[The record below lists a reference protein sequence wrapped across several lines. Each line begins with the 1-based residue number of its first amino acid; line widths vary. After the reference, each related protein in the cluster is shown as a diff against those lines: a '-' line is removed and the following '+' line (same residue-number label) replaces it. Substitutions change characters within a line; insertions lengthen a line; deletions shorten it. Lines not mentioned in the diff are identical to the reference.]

1 MLFLNPEI
9 MRSCE
14 DLKIGKVDA
23 ADDKISYEGYMT
35 AVYVRIVKL
44 VSDFIKSDKADGAT
58 HEESINDCVGL
69 IYSTLNFQENS
80 DPTDIQGIV
89 DEIQKSEEFQNWS
102 TEIKYRFLNTHLGV
116 TTLTSP
122 IAVVGNKHPNV
133 MEETIEL
140 VDGDDTFQVFLD
152 GLAATNFID

>member
-1 MLFLNPEI
+1 
-9 MRSCE
+9 
-14 DLKIGKVDA
+14 
-23 ADDKISYEGYMT
+23 
-35 AVYVRIVKL
+35 
-44 VSDFIKSDKADGAT
+44 
-58 HEESINDCVGL
+58 L